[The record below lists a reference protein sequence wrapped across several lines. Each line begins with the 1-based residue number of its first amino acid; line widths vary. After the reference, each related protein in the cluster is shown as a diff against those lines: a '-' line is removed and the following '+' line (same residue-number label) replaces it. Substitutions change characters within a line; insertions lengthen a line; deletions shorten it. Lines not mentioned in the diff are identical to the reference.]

1 MRFVSTRST
10 IRPFQLRLACAPR
23 QRTKPFGSRRFRYF
37 AEFIG
42 AGMLMACFF
51 AMAIFG

>member
-1 MRFVSTRST
+1 MRFVSSRST
-10 IRPFQLRLACAPR
+10 VHLRQGRLRCAPR

-37 AEFIG
+37 AEIAG
-42 AGMLMACFF
+42 AGMIMACFF